1 MNDSFFAKFFL
12 INLKDYP
19 NIKID
24 FPINA
29 FLFFLAVAICVA
41 SIVITLYRAGLQK
54 LLKQLTRLHAQDEN
68 NARTLAELG
77 LEKSF
82 IVRLALSREGRLTRL
97 VGRVGETVLT
107 YEEALALSKEKK
119 KSRPERIN
127 FATARFYIRPG
138 KVDESKNI
146 IENYGTSMV
155 RTALYCVL
163 VFAVYVCVALLMP
176 EILAAVNASIIQ

>member
-1 MNDSFFAKFFL
+1 MTGKFFVDFFWL
-12 INLKDYP
+12 NLNKYE

-29 FLFFLAVAICVA
+29 FLFFLAIAICVA

-54 LLKQLTRLHAQDEN
+54 LIKQLTRLLAQDEK

-77 LEKSF
+77 LEKSL
-82 IVRLALSREGRLTRL
+82 IVKLALSREGRLTRL

-107 YEEALALSKEKK
+107 YEEAVELSKQKK
-119 KSRPERIN
+119 KSKPERID

-138 KVDESKNI
+138 KTDEAKNI

-155 RTALYCVL
+155 RTVLYCVL
-163 VFAVYVCVALLMP
+163 VIALYVCIALLMP
-176 EILAAVNASIIQ
+176 EILTLINASMVG

>member
-1 MNDSFFAKFFL
+1 MTGNFFNNFFWL
-12 INLKDYP
+12 NLKDYD

-29 FLFFLAVAICVA
+29 FLLFLAVAIAVA
-41 SIVITLYRAGLQK
+41 SVIITLYRGGLQK
-54 LLKQLTRLHAQDEN
+54 LIKQLTRYLAKDEK

-82 IVRLALSREGRLTRL
+82 IVKLALSREGRLTRL

-119 KSRPERIN
+119 KSKPERID
-127 FATARFYIRPG
+127 FETARFYIRPERG
-138 KVDESKNI
+138 DEAKNI
-146 IENYGTSMV
+146 IENYSASMF

-163 VFAVYVCVALLMP
+163 VFALYVCIALLMP
-176 EILAAVNASIIQ
+176 EILNFINSSLAG

>member
-1 MNDSFFAKFFL
+1 MTGNFFKNFFWL
-12 INLKDYP
+12 NLKNYD

-29 FLFFLAVAICVA
+29 FLLVLTLAIAVA
-41 SIVITLYRAGLQK
+41 SIVITLYRGGLQK
-54 LLKQLTRLHAQDEN
+54 LIKQLTRFLAHDEN

-82 IVRLALSREGRLTRL
+82 IIRLALSREGRLTRL

-107 YEEALALSKEKK
+107 YEQALALSKEKK
-119 KSRPERIN
+119 KQKPEKID
-127 FATARFYIRPG
+127 FETARFYIRPG
-138 KVDESKNI
+138 KTDEAKNI
-146 IENYGTSMV
+146 IENYSASML

-163 VFAVYVCVALLMP
+163 VFAVYACVALLMP
-176 EILAAVNASIIQ
+176 EILNFINSSLAG

>member
-1 MNDSFFAKFFL
+1 MIGKFFNDFFWL
-12 INLKDYP
+12 NLKNYE
-19 NIKID
+19 NIKLD

-29 FLFFLAVAICVA
+29 FLFFLAV
-41 SIVITLYRAGLQK
+41 SIAVSSIIITLYRAGLQK
-54 LLKQLTRLHAQDEN
+54 LIKQLTRLLAQDEK

-107 YEEALALSKEKK
+107 YEEAVRLSKEKK
-119 KSRPERIN
+119 RTRPERID
-127 FATARFYIRPG
+127 FATARFYIRSG
-138 KVDESKNI
+138 KIDEAKNI

-163 VFAVYVCVALLMP
+163 VFALYVCIALLMP
-176 EILAAVNASIIQ
+176 EILNFVNSSLVG